1 MNTVSVLV
9 VDDSALMRNLVT
21 RILEAEPDIR
31 VAGTAMNG
39 LFALK
44 KIETLKPDLIVLD
57 LEMPEMNGIEFLK
70 ERRRRGLDIPV
81 IILSSIAEKGARIT
95 MDALAYGATDFL
107 MKPSGAS
114 QAGDLKETAVQ
125 LLAMVRAYGVR
136 YGGRDAAAGER
147 HAESAHVEPRPS
159 AAPQAGS
166 PRPQAGSPRS
176 QAGLPRT
183 LAPAPIELIAIGIST
198 GGPNALREM
207 LPGLDPAIRAPI
219 LIVQHMPVGFTKEFA
234 ESLAKICR
242 FEVQEASD
250 RDLIKPGRILIAP
263 GDSHM
268 AVESKPLSKVVR
280 LADSPPVNGHRPSV
294 DVLFASVARAYGN
307 RCMAVIMTG
316 MGRDGAAELG
326 TIHRHG
332 GVTVAQD
339 ESSCVVYG
347 MPKAAVES
355 GYAQHVVPLSRMA
368 ETISRLSLEHPP
380 E

>member
-1 MNTVSVLV
+1 MGTVSVLV
-9 VDDSALMRNLVT
+9 VDDSALMRNLIT

-44 KIETLKPDLIVLD
+44 KIETLKPDIIVLD

-81 IILSSIAEKGARIT
+81 IILSSIAEKGAQIT
-95 MDALAYGATDFL
+95 MDALAYGASDFL
-107 MKPSGAS
+107 LKPSGAT
-114 QAGDLKETAVQ
+114 QAGDLKVIAVQ
-125 LLAMVRAYGVR
+125 LVGMVRAYG
-136 YGGRDAAAGER
+136 GRCIGR
-147 HAESAHVEPRPS
+147 EPASSEHRTPV
-159 AAPQAGS
+159 AAPEAVRAEPS
-166 PRPQAGSPRS
+166 RLEARP
-176 QAGLPRT
+176 
-183 LAPAPIELIAIGIST
+183 APAPKPPASIELIAIGIST

-207 LPGLDPAIRAPI
+207 LPHLDRAIPAPI

-234 ESLAKICR
+234 ESLAKICPL
-242 FEVQEASD
+242 EVREASD
-250 RDLIKPGRILIAP
+250 GDLIKSGRILIAP
-263 GDSHM
+263 GDRHM
-268 AVESKPLSKVVR
+268 IVESKPLSRVVR
-280 LADSPPVNGHRPSV
+280 LTDAPPMNGHRPSV
-294 DVLFASVARAYGN
+294 DVLFASVARAFGN
-307 RCMAVIMTG
+307 HCMGVIMTG

-347 MPKAAVES
+347 MPKVAVES
-355 GYAQHVVPLSRMA
+355 GYAQHIVSLSRMA
-368 ETISRLSLEHPP
+368 ETINRLSLEHPP

>member
-1 MNTVSVLV
+1 MSAISVLV
-9 VDDSALMRNLVT
+9 VDDSALMRSLVS

-44 KIETLKPDLIVLD
+44 KIESLRPDIVVLD

-70 ERRRRGLDIPV
+70 ERRRRGLDVPV
-81 IILSSIAEKGARIT
+81 IILSSIAEKGAQIT
-95 MDALAYGATDFL
+95 MDALSYGASDFL
-107 MKPSGAS
+107 LKPSGAA

-125 LLAMVRAYGVR
+125 LVGMVRAYGSR
-136 YGGRDAAAGER
+136 RGAREREAER
-147 HAESAHVEPRPS
+147 HLPAFSPEPLHPEPAHAEPRP
-159 AAPQAGS
+159 
-166 PRPQAGSPRS
+166 
-176 QAGLPRT
+176 
-183 LAPAPIELIAIGIST
+183 APAPRAAGPIELIAIGIST

-207 LPGLDPAIRAPI
+207 LPGLDPAIRAPL
-219 LIVQHMPVGFTKEFA
+219 LIVQHMPLGFTKEFA
-234 ESLAKICR
+234 DSLAKICR
-242 FEVQEASD
+242 FEVQEAAD
-250 RDLIKPGRILIAP
+250 GDLLKPGRILVAP

-268 AVESKPLSKVVR
+268 TVESRPLSRIVR
-280 LADSPPVNGHRPSV
+280 LSDAPLVNGHRPSV
-294 DVLFASVARAYGN
+294 DVLFASVARAFGN

-339 ESSCVVYG
+339 EASCVVYG
-347 MPKAAVES
+347 MPKVAVES
-355 GYAQHVVPLSRMA
+355 GYAQHIVPLSRMA
-368 ETISRLSLEHPP
+368 ETINRLSLEHPP